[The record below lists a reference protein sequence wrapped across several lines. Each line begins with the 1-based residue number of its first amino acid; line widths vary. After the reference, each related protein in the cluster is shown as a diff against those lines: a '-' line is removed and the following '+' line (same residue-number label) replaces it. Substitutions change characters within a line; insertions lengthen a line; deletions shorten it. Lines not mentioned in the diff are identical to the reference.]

1 MDVNPL
7 FFLVLIHPPNAGF
20 FFLESSLQVERSQ
33 TEKSLKSQGS
43 NRSGGSRVSRVSR
56 DGRDTKRRVST
67 GGLQVRCGEEEMR

>member
-7 FFLVLIHPPNAGF
+7 IFFWFWSIPQTQV

-33 TEKSLKSQGS
+33 TEKSLKSQRS
-43 NRSGGSRVSRVSR
+43 NRSGVSRVSR

>member
-7 FFLVLIHPPNAGF
+7 FFFGFDPSPKRRF

-33 TEKSLKSQGS
+33 TEKSLKSQRS